1 MAFVRQVSINSIYKG
16 VYLLLQFILT
26 ILISKLSGPEGLGIF
41 TLVTVNANLSSIFTS
56 LGISSGIGFQA
67 SKNDIST
74 RALLELTWLSSSV
87 QLMLVLI
94 IEIIVF
100 LISGKFLIWN
110 SSWYLF
116 GFAGIILFLTIS
128 ISEKYF
134 ALYNGYFQLNKYNLI
149 VTAIT
154 GLIVLICSIW
164 LFILKKVPIESI
176 LIVFVFANVVQ
187 VILLHFFLSYQK
199 KQHNNDNIS
208 WKRDLFSYSTIAFFS
223 NCLYFIALRV
233 DYWIIGLFNSKEQ
246 LGYYALAVRLS
257 QLIWILPTLL
267 AALILPKVGKIDFKN
282 QDLERLI
289 RLVFSFNVFGG
300 LILAFSSFYLIPLI
314 FGKEFT
320 RSILPFCLIL
330 PGIVL
335 LSLQIILSA
344 YFSGKGEIKTNLVT
358 SIVLLIVIILLDLLL
373 IPRFGII
380 GASIASSFAYSISGL
395 FTYFLYCRSVNYSFR
410 KIIIDTS
417 DLKWIK
423 SKILS
428 FVN

>member
-41 TLVTVNANLSSIFTS
+41 TLVTVNANLASIFTS
-56 LGISSGIGFQA
+56 VGISSGIGFQA

-74 RALLELTWLSSSV
+74 RALLKLSWLSSLI
-87 QLMLVLI
+87 QLMLILI

-199 KQHNNDNIS
+199 KQQSNDNIS
-208 WKRDLFSYSTIAFFS
+208 WERDLFSYSTIAFFS

-246 LGYYALAVRLS
+246 LGYYVLAVRLS
-257 QLIWILPTLL
+257 QLIWMLPTLL
-267 AALILPKVGKIDFKN
+267 AALILPKVGKVDFKN
-282 QDLERLI
+282 QNLERLI
-289 RLVFSFNVFGG
+289 RLVFSFNLFGG

-344 YFSGKGEIKTNLVT
+344 YFSGKGEIKTDLVT
-358 SIVLLIVIILLDLLL
+358 SIVLLIMIILFDLLL

-395 FTYFLYCRSVNYSFR
+395 FTYYLYCRSVNYSFR

>member
-74 RALLELTWLSSSV
+74 RALLKLTWLSSSI

-100 LISGKFLIWN
+100 LISGKFFIWN

-116 GFAGIILFLTIS
+116 GFAGIILFFTIS

-149 VTAIT
+149 VTTIT

-233 DYWIIGLFNSKEQ
+233 DYWIIGLFNSKEK

>member
-16 VYLLLQFILT
+16 VYLLLQFIFT

-74 RALLELTWLSSSV
+74 KALLKLTWLSSSI
-87 QLMLVLI
+87 QLMLILV

-176 LIVFVFANVVQ
+176 LIVFVFANIVQ

-267 AALILPKVGKIDFKN
+267 AALIIPKVGKIDFKN
-282 QDLERLI
+282 QNIERLI
-289 RLVFSFNVFGG
+289 RLVFSFNLFGG

-344 YFSGKGEIKTNLVT
+344 YFSGKGEIKTNLIT

-395 FTYFLYCRSVNYSFR
+395 FTYYLYCRSVNYSFR

-428 FVN
+428 FVK

>member
-16 VYLLLQFILT
+16 VYLLLQFIFT

-74 RALLELTWLSSSV
+74 KALLKLTWLSSSI
-87 QLMLVLI
+87 QLMLILV

-110 SSWYLF
+110 SSLYLF

-267 AALILPKVGKIDFKN
+267 AALIMPKVGKIDFKN
-282 QDLERLI
+282 QNIERLI
-289 RLVFSFNVFGG
+289 RLIFSFNVFGA
-300 LILAFSSFYLIPLI
+300 LLLAFSSFYLIPLI

-344 YFSGKGEIKTNLVT
+344 YFSGKGEIKTNLIT

>member
-41 TLVTVNANLSSIFTS
+41 TLVTVNANLASIFTS

-74 RALLELTWLSSSV
+74 RALLKLSWLSSLI
-87 QLMLVLI
+87 QLMLILI

-116 GFAGIILFLTIS
+116 GIAGIILFLTIS

-208 WKRDLFSYSTIAFFS
+208 WERDLFSYSTIAFFS

-282 QDLERLI
+282 QNLERLI

-344 YFSGKGEIKTNLVT
+344 YFSGKGEIKTNLIT

-395 FTYFLYCRSVNYSFR
+395 FTYYLYCRSVNYSFR

>member
-41 TLVTVNANLSSIFTS
+41 TLVTVNANLASIFTS

-74 RALLELTWLSSSV
+74 RALLKLSWLSSLI
-87 QLMLVLI
+87 QLMLILI

-116 GFAGIILFLTIS
+116 GIAGIILFLTIS

-208 WKRDLFSYSTIAFFS
+208 WERDLFSYSTIAFFS

-282 QDLERLI
+282 QNLERLI

-344 YFSGKGEIKTNLVT
+344 YFSGKGEIKTNLIT
-358 SIVLLIVIILLDLLL
+358 SIVLLIEVILLDLLL

-395 FTYFLYCRSVNYSFR
+395 FTYYLYCRSVNYSFR

>member
-56 LGISSGIGFQA
+56 FGISSGIGFQA

-74 RALLELTWLSSSV
+74 RALLKLTWLSSSI

>member
-74 RALLELTWLSSSV
+74 RALLKLTWLSSSI

-110 SSWYLF
+110 SSWYLS

-320 RSILPFCLIL
+320 KSILPFCLIL

>member
-67 SKNDIST
+67 SRNDIST
-74 RALLELTWLSSSV
+74 KALLKLTWLSSAF
-87 QLMLVLI
+87 QLMLILLI
-94 IEIIVF
+94 EVIVF

-116 GFAGIILFLTIS
+116 GFAGIILFFTIS

-164 LFILKKVPIESI
+164 TFIFKKVPIENI

-187 VILLHFFLSYQK
+187 VILLHYFLTYQK
-199 KQHNNDNIS
+199 NHHISENIS

-282 QDLERLI
+282 QNIERLI
-289 RLVFSFNVFGG
+289 RLIFSFNVFGA
-300 LILAFSSFYLIPLI
+300 LLLAFSCNYLIPLI
-314 FGKEFT
+314 FGKDFSG
-320 RSILPFCLIL
+320 SILPFCLIL
-330 PGIVL
+330 PGIVF

-344 YFSGKGEIKTNLVT
+344 YFSGKGEIKTNLIT
-358 SIVLLIVIILLDLLL
+358 STVLLIVIILLDLLL

-395 FTYFLYCRSVNYSFR
+395 FTYYLYCRSVNYSFR

-428 FVN
+428 FVK

>member
-320 RSILPFCLIL
+320 KSILPFCLIL

>member
-41 TLVTVNANLSSIFTS
+41 TLVTVNANLVSIFTS

-74 RALLELTWLSSSV
+74 RALLKLTWLSSSI

-100 LISGKFLIWN
+100 LMSGKFLIWN

-116 GFAGIILFLTIS
+116 GIAGIILFFTIS

-149 VTAIT
+149 VSSIT

-164 LFILKKVPIESI
+164 TFILKKVPIESI
-176 LIVFVFANVVQ
+176 LILFVFANVVQ

-208 WKRDLFSYSTIAFFS
+208 WKRDLFNYSTIAFFS

-267 AALILPKVGKIDFKN
+267 AALILPKVAKIDFKIQN
-282 QDLERLI
+282 LERII

-300 LILAFSSFYLIPLI
+300 LILAFSSFYFIPLI

-344 YFSGKGEIKTNLVT
+344 YFSGKGDIKTNLVT

-395 FTYFLYCRSVNYSFR
+395 FTYYLYCRSVNYSFR

>member
-41 TLVTVNANLSSIFTS
+41 TLVTVNANLASIFTS
-56 LGISSGIGFQA
+56 VGISSGIGFQA

-74 RALLELTWLSSSV
+74 RALLKLTWLSSSI
-87 QLMLVLI
+87 QLMLILI

-110 SSWYLF
+110 SSWYLL
-116 GFAGIILFLTIS
+116 GFAGIILFFTIS

-164 LFILKKVPIESI
+164 TFILKKVPIESI

-199 KQHNNDNIS
+199 KQQSNDNIS
-208 WKRDLFSYSTIAFFS
+208 WERDLFSYSTIAFFS

-246 LGYYALAVRLS
+246 LGYYVLAVRLS
-257 QLIWILPTLL
+257 QLIWMLPTLL
-267 AALILPKVGKIDFKN
+267 AALILPKVGKVDFKN
-282 QDLERLI
+282 QNLERLI
-289 RLVFSFNVFGG
+289 RLVFSFNLFGG

-344 YFSGKGEIKTNLVT
+344 YFSGKGEIKTDLVT
-358 SIVLLIVIILLDLLL
+358 SIVLLIMIILFDLLL

-395 FTYFLYCRSVNYSFR
+395 FTYYLYCRSVNYSFW

-417 DLKWIK
+417 DLEWIK

>member
-74 RALLELTWLSSSV
+74 RVLLKLTWLSSSI

-100 LISGKFLIWN
+100 LISGKFFIWN

-116 GFAGIILFLTIS
+116 GFAGIILFFTIS

-149 VTAIT
+149 VTTIT